1 MTQASVMSMPEF
13 AYSDL
18 LPVGA
23 DPTEYR
29 LLTAEGVSTVE
40 VDGHTL
46 LKVEPEA
53 IQLLTRE
60 AMRDI
65 SHYLRTEHLEQL
77 ALILEDPEASPNDV
91 FVATE
96 LLRNANIAAA
106 GVLPMCQD
114 TGTAIVMGKKGDQV
128 VIEWKHLYG
137 ELRTGGSSPVR
148 PLLLLKKIDQAEAKK
163 LRD

>member
-1 MTQASVMSMPEF
+1 MVLSGSPFTAARVAPASVMGMPEF

-23 DPTEYR
+23 DTTEYR
-29 LLTAEGVSTVE
+29 RLTVEGVSALE
-40 VDGHTL
+40 DDGHTL
-46 LKVEPEA
+46 LKIEPEA

-77 ALILEDPEASPNDV
+77 TSILDDPEASPNDV

-106 GVLPMCQD
+106 GVLPMCQL
-114 TGTAIVMGKKGDQV
+114 TAPAV
-128 VIEWKHLYG
+128 
-137 ELRTGGSSPVR
+137 
-148 PLLLLKKIDQAEAKK
+148 
-163 LRD
+163 